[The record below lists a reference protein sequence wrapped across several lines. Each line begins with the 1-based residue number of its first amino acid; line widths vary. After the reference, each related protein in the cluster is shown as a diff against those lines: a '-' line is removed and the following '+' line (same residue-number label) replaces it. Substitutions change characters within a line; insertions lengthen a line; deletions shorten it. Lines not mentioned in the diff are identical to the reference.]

1 MGSSVGAL
9 VVVASGPRC
18 PQGMWNPPGPGIEP
32 MSPALTKGFLTTGQA
47 RKSDNIIYK
56 NQER

>member
-1 MGSSVGAL
+1 MGRSVGAS
-9 VVVASGPRC
+9 VVVASGPSC

-32 MSPALTKGFLTTGQA
+32 MSSALTRGFLTTGQA
-47 RKSDNIIYK
+47 GKSDNIIYK